1 MKLDEK
7 ASIKDLYKVKNIYD
21 GLKETVKDRK
31 VLKWLGGG
39 MFVYGLPAV
48 YRYVTKNPLLPY
60 LPLINTS
67 SDYIPSNLPEKLI
80 VNFVAPGGAGA
91 VVGETFVEKFTGKNL
106 SGVKKYLS
114 RVGGSLATTGIWTG
128 IQYLGYTLSN
138 IFNYQW
144 PSGGNPFEPPT
155 FYPFNMLLAL
165 TLAPLAPYVVEYAKR
180 LYTKVKSKP

>member
-21 GLKETVKDRK
+21 RLKETVKDRR

-39 MFVYGLPAV
+39 MFVYGLPAI
-48 YRYVTKNPLLPY
+48 YRYVTKNSLLPC
-60 LPLINTS
+60 LPVINTP

-80 VNFVAPGGAGA
+80 VNFVAPGGTGA
-91 VVGETFVEKFTGKNL
+91 VIGETLVEKSTGQTI
-106 SGVKKYLS
+106 SGMKKYLS
-114 RVGGSLATTGIWTG
+114 RVGGSLVTTGVWTG

-144 PSGGNPFEPPT
+144 PSGGNPFESPIT
-155 FYPFNMLLAL
+155 YPFNMLLAL
-165 TLAPLAPYVVEYAKR
+165 TLAPLAPYVVDYAKK
-180 LYTKVKSKP
+180 LYKK